1 MKILDKMFEWLTFIA
16 MAVLMLLLL
25 MFGASLVILLIG
37 AIGGLL

>member
-25 MFGASLVILLIG
+25 MFWASLVILLIG

>member
-1 MKILDKMFEWLTFIA
+1 MFEWITFIA